1 MGFNQAV
8 SERLD
13 LIARLMDVM
22 GENSFR
28 ASAHA
33 RAARALIDSPLDLET
48 LAKTPEGI
56 KRLQEIEGVGPKI
69 AEKVVEFAATGSIR
83 ELTALLEQVPQG
95 LLDVMQVPGLGPKT
109 VQTLWKQGGVTDL
122 ATLKRALED
131 GSAAKL
137 PRMGEKSVQKIRDA
151 LALLEESSKRLPL
164 GLAVPVAE
172 RIVERMRGVA
182 GVTRAAFAGSARRG
196 RESVGDLDV
205 LVASTDAAAA
215 VKAFTTMPDVTHVL
229 TAGEKKAAVRCRVN
243 PDFGRWSDEGE
254 SAFGAGSGGVTV
266 QVDLRVVPE
275 SSWGAALMYFTG
287 SKEHNVRLRE
297 RAQKMGLTLNEYGLF
312 PEDDH
317 KDPPQARG
325 VKPVAGA
332 SEEEVFDAL
341 GLRWIAPEL
350 REDQGE
356 IEMFGQRVPPTKTDK
371 AGVPLDVESLV
382 TVESIRAELHAHTT
396 ASDGLLSIVEL
407 AEAAKARGF
416 HTIAVTDHSK
426 SSAIAGGLSPD
437 RLRAHIK
444 AVHAARAEVPG
455 ITILAGSEVD
465 ILADGTL
472 DYNDELLRALD
483 IVVASPHAALSQD
496 PETATRRLL
505 AAIAHP
511 AVRVLGHPT
520 GRQVNRRAGLAPDMG
535 KLIAAAVKHNVALEV
550 NAHWMRLDL
559 RDQFVRQAAAAGALI
574 AIDCDVHEMAD
585 FANLRYGVQ
594 TARRGWLRAEQC
606 VNTWPADRLHA
617 WIARQKA

>member
-13 LIARLMDVM
+13 LIARLMDVV

-33 RAARALIDSPLDLET
+33 RAARALIDSPLDLEA

-172 RIVERMRGVA
+172 RIVARMLTTP
-182 GVTRAAFAGSARRG
+182 GVTKAAFAGSARRG
-196 RESVGDLDV
+196 RETVGDLDV

-243 PDFGRWSDEGE
+243 PDTGRWSVEETDQVLGK
-254 SAFGAGSGGVTV
+254 AATV

-297 RAQKMGLTLNEYGLF
+297 RAQRMNLTLNEYGLF

-317 KDPPQARG
+317 TDPPQARG

-332 SEEEVFDAL
+332 SEEEVFAAL

-371 AGVPLDVESLV
+371 AGVPLDVASLV

-444 AVHAARAEVPG
+444 AVHAARAQVPG

-472 DYNDELLRALD
+472 DYDDELLRALD

-535 KLIAAAVKHNVALEV
+535 KLIAAAVKHDVALEV

-617 WIARQKA
+617 WIARRKA